1 MYAALNGHTDSAR
14 RLLELGADASIKD
27 KVGNTA
33 LDLAREFKKTAVVA
47 LLEAHAAGG
56 AAAAP
61 PAAADASALGKE
73 LLEAATK
80 GEADRVQRLIDAKA
94 DVHWKDVRRR
104 RRRVSRGCVVGGGV
118 RRWQAA
124 RAARRVGGRS
134 WRLGVAARVRAR
146 VACVWCVRAAAA
158 RLAVVSADVRVR
170 SHALCTPA
178 RSQGSGRT
186 PLHMAAFYGHTAVI
200 PMLTRAG
207 ADINAA
213 DVRVAFAAASVAAWA
228 VSAAASADACA
239 SGVPARAW

>member
-1 MYAALNGHTDSAR
+1 M
-14 RLLELGADASIKD
+14 ELGADASIKD
-27 KVGNTA
+27 KGGDTA
-33 LDLAREFKKTAVVA
+33 LDWARERKRTAVVA

-134 WRLGVAARVRAR
+134 WRSGVAARVCVR
-146 VACVWCVRAAAA
+146 VACVRCARAAVA
-158 RLAVVSADVRVR
+158 RVAFVAADVRVL

-178 RSQGSGRT
+178 RSQGVGWT
-186 PLHMAAFYGHTAVI
+186 PLHKAAVEDHTAVI

-207 ADINAA
+207 ADINATS
-213 DVRVAFAAASVAAWA
+213 VRVAFAAASVAAWA
-228 VSAAASADACA
+228 VAAAAAADACA
-239 SGVPARAW
+239 CGVPARAW

>member
-1 MYAALNGHTDSAR
+1 MYAAVNGHTDSAR

-33 LDLAREFKKTAVVA
+33 LDLAREFKNTAVVA

-134 WRLGVAARVRAR
+134 WRLGVAAR
-146 VACVWCVRAAAA
+146 
-158 RLAVVSADVRVR
+158 
-170 SHALCTPA
+170 
-178 RSQGSGRT
+178 
-186 PLHMAAFYGHTAVI
+186 
-200 PMLTRAG
+200 
-207 ADINAA
+207 
-213 DVRVAFAAASVAAWA
+213 
-228 VSAAASADACA
+228 ACA
-239 SGVPARAW
+239 RGVCAVCTCGGGARGVGGG